1 MMDRKPFTPKAYLK
15 VDCPFSFK
23 FLLFMAEAG
32 LLDRIEVIRCDPHS
46 VEFEGVKAKL
56 AAATNQPA
64 TFPTVEVEP
73 GRYQSDSDQLIEY
86 YAQKDNVAPGDLPAL
101 AFYKQGIFPQLQ
113 QQHTQAETPKAPR

>member
-1 MMDRKPFTPKAYLK
+1 MDRKPFTPKAYLK

-23 FLLFMAEAG
+23 YLLFMAEAG
-32 LLDRIEVIRCDPHS
+32 LLDRIELIRCDP
-46 VEFEGVKAKL
+46 ENAGFEGVKAKL

-86 YAQKDNVAPGDLPAL
+86 YAQKSNIALRDLPAL
-101 AFYKQGIFPQLQ
+101 KFYKDGIFPQLQ
-113 QQHTQAETPKAPR
+113 ELHTKAEPGG